1 MNRYVALLRS
11 NRDYRYLWL
20 GAVSSNFGDWFNL
33 IASAELISDLTSSGI
48 AVSYLFLARFIPLF
62 VVSPFAGVLADKYN
76 RRHLMIIADVLRALT
91 VAGFLLID
99 SPDQLWLFYTLM
111 VTQFVLSAVFTPA
124 RNAALA
130 NYVAQE
136 DLVTANAIDSATWS
150 SMLALGALIGGI
162 VAQYFG
168 RNSAFLFDATTFL
181 LSAWF
186 ISRTMPLRRPRLA
199 SAAGSEHEKIAFSD
213 GLRFL
218 WSRPFIM
225 TLVFVKAGG
234 SLAWGAINVLE
245 INYASD
251 VFPIG
256 GDGATTLGLIYF
268 VTGVGTGLGP
278 IAIRH
283 WLGDAPRR
291 LRLGITLG
299 YLLLTLGIAML
310 ALAPTLPL
318 YLLGTLTRTVGTGAL
333 WVFASA
339 LLYLLLPDEVRG
351 RVFAFEFALLTLTQS
366 LSTLWAGIAL
376 DNVGLTLQ
384 QTTLTMA
391 LVAAVVMLLWIWANA
406 VWSRGMRP
414 EAASRV

>member
-1 MNRYVALLRS
+1 MNRYVALLRT
-11 NRDYRYLWL
+11 NRDYRNLWL

-62 VVSPFAGVLADKYN
+62 IVSPFAGVLADKYN

-91 VAGFLLID
+91 VVCFLLIN
-99 SPDQLWLFYTLM
+99 SADQLWLFYALM

-136 DLVTANAIDSATWS
+136 DLVTANALDSATWS
-150 SMLALGALIGGI
+150 SMLALGALVGGI
-162 VAQYFG
+162 VAQNFG
-168 RNSAFLFDATTFL
+168 RNTAFFLDATTFL

-186 ISRTMPLRRPRLA
+186 ISRTMPLHRRRRGDA
-199 SAAGSEHEKIAFSD
+199 VDQEKIAFSD

-218 WSRPFIM
+218 WLRPFIL

-245 INYASD
+245 ISYASD

-268 VTGVGTGLGP
+268 VTGIGTGLGP
-278 IAIRH
+278 IVIRH
-283 WLGDAPRR
+283 WLGDAPQR

-310 ALAPTLPL
+310 ALAPTFPL
-318 YLLGTLTRTVGTGAL
+318 YLLGTLTRTVGTGSL

-366 LSTLWAGIAL
+366 ISTLWAGVAL
-376 DNVGLTLQ
+376 DKVGLTLQ

-391 LVAAVVMLLWIWANA
+391 LVSAFVMGLWIWANTM
-406 VWSRGMRP
+406 WSRGMRV